1 LTFYIKDIFD
11 RRIKVAFKLYADISK
26 AITVCKIRINIIRK
40 VIIYYEK
47 ILSYNMRC
55 KMIRSD
61 FKNGKVYDIIVIG
74 GGITGAA
81 VAYDAASRG
90 LSVALVERDDF
101 TSKTSSATSK
111 LIHGGLRY
119 LANFELF
126 LVRES
131 LRERRILENIA
142 PNFVYPI
149 PNMII
154 MHKKEM
160 IKKLIL
166 KAGMIVYDILSF
178 DKTFTWD
185 KNKTLPLHE
194 SLSQAKTVKREPA
207 LNSRELNGSL
217 VYYDCASISP
227 ERLTLAFIKSAE
239 VKGADVANYMEVT
252 GFKIKDKKVGG
263 VELVDKINKRKVS
276 VMGKVIINCAGP
288 WADRVLSLTGSKD
301 HKEVLIRSEG
311 IHIITKKISE
321 KHVVTSSTPEG
332 RHIFI
337 IPWRGYSLI
346 GTTDKEYIGSPDD
359 WKIKKENILE
369 LIDEVNASYCEKI
382 NISYDDVLFC
392 YGGLRPL
399 VEDQT
404 EDVYESSRKYEI
416 FDNSIDG
423 FDGLITVEGG
433 KYTTSRG
440 LAENVMK
447 IACKKL
453 GVSKKKIG
461 TDKEYLFGSEIED
474 IESFVEF
481 CIKKYSDLPPNTVDY
496 LARIYGTEIDNML
509 SVIYSDKSMAKALTP
524 EGEMLAQV
532 VYAIKNEMALKLT
545 DILFRRT
552 GLGTLGHPGKKALNS
567 IADLAGKLLGWSIDR
582 KKEEISE
589 AEKLLKKP

>member
-1 LTFYIKDIFD
+1 
-11 RRIKVAFKLYADISK
+11 
-26 AITVCKIRINIIRK
+26 
-40 VIIYYEK
+40 
-47 ILSYNMRC
+47 
-55 KMIRSD
+55 MIRSD
-61 FKNGKVYDIIVIG
+61 FKNSKVYDIIVIG

-101 TSKTSSATSK
+101 SSKTSSATSK

-119 LANFELF
+119 LENFELF

-154 MHKKEM
+154 INNKEM
-160 IKKLIL
+160 EKKKIL
-166 KAGMIVYDILSF
+166 LKMGMILYDILSF

-185 KNKTLPLHE
+185 KNKKLPLHE
-194 SLSQAKTVKREPA
+194 SLSKDNTIKREPA
-207 LNSRELNGSL
+207 LNSKGLKGSL

-239 VKGADVANYMEVT
+239 AKGADIANYMEVA
-252 GFKIKDKKVGG
+252 GFKVKDKKIEG
-263 VELVDKINKRKVS
+263 VELIDKINNRKIS
-276 VMGKVIINCAGP
+276 IKGRLAINCAGP
-288 WADRVLSLTGSKD
+288 WADKVLSLTGNKN
-301 HKEVLIRSEG
+301 HKEVLRRSEG
-311 IHIITKKISE
+311 IHIITKKFSQEYVI
-321 KHVVTSSTPEG
+321 TSSTPKG

-369 LIDEVNASYCEKI
+369 LIDDVNASYGEKI

-453 GVSKKKIG
+453 RVSKKKIG
-461 TDKEYLFGSEIED
+461 TDKEYIFGSEIED
-474 IESFVEF
+474 IESFVEL
-481 CIKKYSDLPPNTVDY
+481 CVEKYSELPKDTVNY

-509 SVIYSDKSMAKALTP
+509 SVIHKDKSMAKPLTQ
-524 EGEMLAQV
+524 EGEILAQV
-532 VYAIKNEMALKLT
+532 VYAVKNEMAFKLT

-552 GLGTLGHPGKKALNS
+552 GLGTLGHPGKKALNT
-567 IADLAGKLLGWSIDR
+567 IADLAGKLLSWSAAR
-582 KKEEISE
+582 KKEEIAE